1 MTTGKFLIVWI
12 AIGALIL
19 VGYLVASAQGGASKE
34 VNHSVA
40 KTQAVDSTG
49 GKMTDKVEKSEQE
62 WKELLTPQQ
71 YCIAREKG
79 TEAPFTGKY
88 WDNHEKGVYKCA
100 CCGNVLFS
108 SDTKYDSGSG
118 WPSFWAPM
126 DNENV
131 AGTSDLS
138 HGMVRKEITCSS
150 CGAHLGHVFDDGPE
164 PTGLRYCINSA
175 SLDFVKDTTD
185 NQTAD
190 RPHSGEE

>member
-1 MTTGKFLIVWI
+1 MKTGKFLILWGG
-12 AIGALIL
+12 IGALIL
-19 VGYLVASAQGGASKE
+19 IGYLVASAQTGVKSEPKQRVE
-34 VNHSVA
+34 

-62 WKELLTPQQ
+62 WKELLSPQQ

-126 DNENV
+126 DNDNV
-131 AGTSDLS
+131 TGTTDRS
-138 HGMVRKEITCSS
+138 HGMVRTEITCSR
-150 CGAHLGHVFDDGPE
+150 CGAHLGHVFNDGPE

-175 SLDFVKDTTD
+175 SLEFVKDTTD
-185 NQTAD
+185 SQMADGSQTN
-190 RPHSGEE
+190 EE